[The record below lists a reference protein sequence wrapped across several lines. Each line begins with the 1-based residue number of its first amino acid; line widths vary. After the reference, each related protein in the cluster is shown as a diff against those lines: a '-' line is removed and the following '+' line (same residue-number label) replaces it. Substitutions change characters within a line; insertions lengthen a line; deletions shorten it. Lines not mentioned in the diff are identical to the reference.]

1 MGGLLMTD
9 DLTGIKEE
17 AYIATKKFLEEA
29 KLEQGALFVVGCSTS
44 EVGGATIGTH
54 SSIDLA
60 DMVFNGVYKATQ
72 ESGVYLV
79 AQCCEHLNR
88 ALILE

>member
-1 MGGLLMTD
+1 MTD
-9 DLTGIKEE
+9 ALTNIREE

-60 DMVFNGVYKATQ
+60 ELIFSGVYKATQ
-72 ESGVYLV
+72 ES
-79 AQCCEHLNR
+79 
-88 ALILE
+88 IW